1 MSAAAKENRL
11 HYRRLRRPLTRFLTG
26 RRQAVPTSSSAF
38 RRHGERPTNA
48 IIYQADYAFLTKR
61 LEAVERTLA
70 WLESRGR
77 RFTRPAR
84 DLTQEQADLGRRLL
98 QIEDLTAY
106 DEVD

>member
-1 MSAAAKENRL
+1 MSPAAEENRL
-11 HYRRLRRPLTRFLTG
+11 PYRRLRRPLTQSLTG

-48 IIYQADYAFLTKR
+48 IIYQAEYAFLTKR
-61 LEAVERTLA
+61 LDAVEWTLA
-70 WLESRGR
+70 WLEGRGC

-84 DLTQEQADLGRRLL
+84 DLTQEQADLRRRLL
-98 QIEDLTAY
+98 QIDELTAY

>member
-1 MSAAAKENRL
+1 MSPAAEENRL
-11 HYRRLRRPLTRFLTG
+11 PYRRLRRPLTRSLTG

-48 IIYQADYAFLTKR
+48 IIYQAEYAFLTKR
-61 LEAVERTLA
+61 LDAVERTLA
-70 WLESRGR
+70 WIESRGR

-98 QIEDLTAY
+98 QIEDLPAY

>member
-1 MSAAAKENRL
+1 MSPAAEENRL
-11 HYRRLRRPLTRFLTG
+11 PCRRLRRPLTRSLTG

-38 RRHGERPTNA
+38 PRHGERPTNA
-48 IIYQADYAFLTKR
+48 IIYQAEYAFLTKR
-61 LEAVERTLA
+61 LDAVERTLA

-84 DLTQEQADLGRRLL
+84 DLTQQQADLGRRLL

-106 DEVD
+106 DEVA

>member
-1 MSAAAKENRL
+1 MSPAAEENRL
-11 HYRRLRRPLTRFLTG
+11 PCRRLRRPLTRCLTG

-38 RRHGERPTNA
+38 PRHGERPTNA
-48 IIYQADYAFLTKR
+48 IIYQAEYAFLTKR
-61 LEAVERTLA
+61 LDAVERTLA

-84 DLTQEQADLGRRLL
+84 DLTQQQADLGRRLL

-106 DEVD
+106 DEVA